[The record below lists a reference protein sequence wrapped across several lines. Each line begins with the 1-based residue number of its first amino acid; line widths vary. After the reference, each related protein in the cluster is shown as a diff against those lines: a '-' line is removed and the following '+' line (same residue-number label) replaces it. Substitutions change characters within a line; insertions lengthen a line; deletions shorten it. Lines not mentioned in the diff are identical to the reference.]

1 MPIAE
6 PASGLIFALEVD
18 GAQMALFRTC
28 SDLGSTSEVLEQ
40 KTTAADGTIVIRKV
54 PGKLTWSNLVLER
67 GVERSAKLWNWR
79 QLVVDG
85 KVAEARK
92 DGAVVAMS
100 QEGAS
105 LMRWDFVNGWPCG
118 WRVSSTEDASGL
130 AVERLEI
137 AHDGLRLRVL

>member
-40 KTTAADGTIVIRKV
+40 KTTAADGTIVIRKL

-92 DGAVVAMS
+92 EWRRRGHEPGGRIADAV
-100 QEGAS
+100 
-105 LMRWDFVNGWPCG
+105 
-118 WRVSSTEDASGL
+118 
-130 AVERLEI
+130 
-137 AHDGLRLRVL
+137 GLRQWLALWMAGFLHRGRQRAGGRTAGNRP